1 MIKAE
6 ERQVMIGLEIHIT
19 LMTKTKLFCSC
30 QTVQNYELTISADEG
45 FVPPANTFV
54 CPTCLGHPGSKPVVN
69 SNAVKNSMKLCL
81 AMQCKI
87 SPSLI
92 FSRKAY
98 FYPDL
103 SKNYQITQFEEPLGR
118 NGKLLLQSGR
128 EIEISRIHLEEDP
141 ASLEYPETIT
151 TSQFSLIDYNRA
163 GNPLCEIV
171 TSPNINNPQEA
182 REALNQLITIIEY
195 LGIFDQRY
203 CSIKADANISIKESS
218 FTRVEVK
225 NITSFKEIESAL
237 NFEITRQKMRVNR
250 GLKIERETRSWDA
263 TSKTTKP
270 LRTKE
275 SEEDYGYIFDPDLC
289 PTEIGKDAIER
300 VKKEIPELHFEKIKR
315 FVKEYKIAKDDA
327 LVLSSDIILAD
338 LFEDVA
344 GKVNP
349 QLTAK
354 WLRRELLRV
363 LNFADK
369 TIRDDAINK
378 EHLTELLEL
387 LNAKKITERTAQ
399 KMMNELIKKDF
410 SPKEIV
416 SSQQLGKIDD
426 KKEIQKMCSEA
437 IKENPKA
444 AADFKS
450 GKEES
455 LHFLFGQVMRKTN
468 GKAEPKIV
476 KKVLKKLLV

>member
-1 MIKAE
+1 MIKE
-6 ERQVMIGLEIHIT
+6 ERQTMIGLEVHIT

-30 QTVQNYELTISADEG
+30 QTVQNYELSISAEKDY
-45 FVPPANTFV
+45 VPPANTFV
-54 CPTCLGHPGSKPVVN
+54 CPVCLGHPGSKPVVN
-69 SNAVKNSMKLCL
+69 SNAVKSIMKLCL

-87 SPSLI
+87 SPQLI

-118 NGKLLLQSGR
+118 NGKILLQSGR

-171 TSPNINNPQEA
+171 TSPNINSPQEA

-203 CSIKADANISIKESS
+203 CSIKADANVSIKESG

-237 NFEITRQKMRVNR
+237 NFEIARQKMRVNR

-263 TSKTTKP
+263 TSKTTKT

-289 PTEIGKDAIER
+289 PTEVGKDTIEH

-327 LVLSSDIILAD
+327 SVLASDIILAD
-338 LFEDVA
+338 LFEEISK
-344 GKVNP
+344 KVSP

-369 TIRDDAINK
+369 TVKDEAVDK

-387 LNAKKITERTAQ
+387 LNNKKITEKTAQ

-410 SPKEIV
+410 SPKEAMN
-416 SSQQLGKIDD
+416 SNQLGKIDD
-426 KKEIQKMCSEA
+426 KKEIQKLCEEA

-444 AADFKS
+444 AADFRA

-468 GKAEPKIV
+468 GKAEPKVV
-476 KKVLKKLLV
+476 KEWLVKLLK